1 MSLMKNSQKS
11 GPSSSR
17 EKVTETSS
25 APGLETATRSEVAY
39 PIGRSI
45 PVSSNKITFL
55 ITTSIIFMMIITICL
70 ISVSSEEKRVGGPL
84 SESVLEGNSEVVIEL
99 KNDIDKS
106 SKKADIFVEDI
117 EELQRHLEVQQM
129 KREYKNFYE
138 ETRERIIRRSRIGS
152 P

>member
-1 MSLMKNSQKS
+1 
-11 GPSSSR
+11 
-17 EKVTETSS
+17 
-25 APGLETATRSEVAY
+25 
-39 PIGRSI
+39 
-45 PVSSNKITFL
+45 
-55 ITTSIIFMMIITICL
+55 MMIITICL